1 MVGTHDH
8 VQPASRSGYAASL
21 RGVLIMFVRLFRALP
36 LLAILAVLA
45 GIVYVFVSWRRS
57 PARAKEIL
65 IKLFTALNGALCIFF
80 ALASLYAW
88 GDGNPD
94 VLELFLSFLMVA
106 LVALAI
112 TRICRAVFLKH
123 NPGYRKKPMRA
134 KKIRRWPW
142 SR

>member
-1 MVGTHDH
+1 
-8 VQPASRSGYAASL
+8 
-21 RGVLIMFVRLFRALP
+21 MFVRLFRALP

-45 GIVYVFVSWRRS
+45 GVVYVFVSWRRS
-57 PARAKEIL
+57 PVRAKEIL
-65 IKLFTALNGALCIFF
+65 IKLFTALNGTLSIFF

-88 GDGNPD
+88 GDGNTD
-94 VLELFLSFLMVA
+94 VLELFLSFLLVA
-106 LVALAI
+106 LIALAI

-123 NPGYRKKPMRA
+123 NPGYREKPMRT